1 MENLNEFRST
11 ILSRFDAI
19 FLIKDTRSE
28 ARDRT
33 IAEHVM
39 KIHINHNNMTH
50 PDAEI
55 DINKLKRYIAYC
67 RARCAPRLSSE
78 ASEILTHQYVTMRAR
93 HRAKSITGGSDVPI
107 PLTVRQLEAIV
118 RISEALAK
126 MTLAN
131 TVSTAVTCRAHPP
144 FDTCHLQATRAHV
157 EEAIRLFTVSTVEAI
172 NSGEVGAYPCLASHS
187 PLTTCSARGDERH
200 GARGAREH

>member
-1 MENLNEFRST
+1 MYTNVYAAPLTSVSYDESRSAVENLNEFRST

-39 KIHINHNNMTH
+39 KIHMNHNNMTH

-118 RISEALAK
+118 RISESLAK
-126 MTLAN
+126 MTLSN
-131 TVSTAVTCRAHPP
+131 TVSTCHVTAIDAH
-144 FDTCHLQATRAHV
+144 H
-157 EEAIRLFTVSTVEAI
+157 
-172 NSGEVGAYPCLASHS
+172 
-187 PLTTCSARGDERH
+187 
-200 GARGAREH
+200 

>member
-1 MENLNEFRST
+1 M
-11 ILSRFDAI
+11 SRFDAI

-118 RISEALAK
+118 RISESLAK
-126 MTLAN
+126 MTLSN
-131 TVSTAVTCRAHPP
+131 TVRTALSRDPLI
-144 FDTCHLQATRAHV
+144 DTCHTGYQNARRRGHP
-157 EEAIRLFTVSTVEAI
+157 TV
-172 NSGEVGAYPCLASHS
+172 HS
-187 PLTTCSARGDERH
+187 LHGRGHQQR
-200 GARGAREH
+200 

>member
-1 MENLNEFRST
+1 VENLNEFRST

-67 RARCAPRLSSE
+67 RARCSPRLSSE

-126 MTLAN
+126 MTLSN
-131 TVSTAVTCRAHPP
+131 TVSTHRHVILVRTLT
-144 FDTCHLQATRAHV
+144 FDTCHLQATRTHV
-157 EEAIRLFTVSTVEAI
+157 DEAIRLFTVSTVEAI
-172 NSGEVGAYPCLASHS
+172 NSGEVGAY
-187 PLTTCSARGDERH
+187 TCFMISLLGN
-200 GARGAREH
+200 